1 MIDLEIDISLL
12 TELEQDLA
20 VFGQELDLDEVMGEI
35 AVDQLARIKVRTLGG
50 VDFEGEPFGPYSE
63 SHAAFRK
70 NPPRGQSPRPTDR
83 VDLFFSGQ
91 MFGAMD
97 WETIGDGVRL
107 FFNDAQQAAKAHG
120 LHHGYKPHEL
130 PARPFFEIS
139 DEDAVK
145 IREQIEDAADKVRRA
160 FFR

>member
-12 TELEQDLA
+12 TELEQDLVA
-20 VFGQELDLDEVMGEI
+20 FGQELDSDEVMGEV

-50 VDFEGEPFGPYSE
+50 VDFEEEPFEPYSE
-63 SHAAFRK
+63 SHVAFRK
-70 NPPRGQSPRPTDR
+70 DPPRGQSPRPTDK

-97 WETIGDGVRL
+97 WESIEGGVRL
-107 FFNDAQQAAKAHG
+107 FFNDTQQAAKAHG

-139 DEDAVK
+139 DEDAVE
-145 IREQIEDAADKVRRA
+145 IREQIEDAIDKMRRT